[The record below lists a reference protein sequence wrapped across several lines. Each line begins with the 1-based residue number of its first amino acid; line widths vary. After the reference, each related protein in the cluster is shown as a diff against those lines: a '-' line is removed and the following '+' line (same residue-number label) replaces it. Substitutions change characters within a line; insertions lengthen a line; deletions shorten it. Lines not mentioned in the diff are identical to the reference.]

1 MDKESNIYTISYA
14 VVMTLIV
21 AISLAFVSTGLK
33 TRQDDNQRLAAKID
47 ILKAVGYTDLAKADA
62 DNIFN

>member
-1 MDKESNIYTISYA
+1 
-14 VVMTLIV
+14 MTLIV